1 MESGKIQEREIGFMR
16 VGRRG
21 ERKNGKIRI
30 YPGRKRERG
39 ILP

>member
-1 MESGKIQEREIGFMR
+1 MDSGKIQEREIGFMR

-21 ERKNGKIRI
+21 ERKDGKIRI
-30 YPGRKRERG
+30 YPGRERERG